1 MILITMPAC
10 SDAMTETMFRIK
22 PVRSAADLEATVQL
36 FKAYASSLG
45 IDLAYQDFATEL
57 ATLPGKYA
65 VQGGELLLAREKNGE
80 PSGCV
85 GLRPIKSF
93 GCCEM
98 KRLYVSPKA
107 RGLGL
112 GKALIDA
119 IIREAVRIGYS
130 EMRLDTLPNMAT
142 AIFLYKKA
150 GFVPIEP
157 YYETPIP
164 GTLFLARPLV
174 V

>member
-1 MILITMPAC
+1 MEVILIRAAGTMMAP
-10 SDAMTETMFRIK
+10 
-22 PVRSAADLEATVQL
+22 L
-36 FKAYASSLG
+36 KAHKRRY
-45 IDLAYQDFATEL
+45 
-57 ATLPGKYA
+57 P
-65 VQGGELLLAREKNGE
+65 LLTQ
-80 PSGCV
+80 S
-85 GLRPIKSF
+85 
-93 GCCEM
+93 
-98 KRLYVSPKA
+98 
-107 RGLGL
+107 